1 MVANIKRY
9 WLRKRGTNLTY
20 QRTAVLAAR
29 PDMEAVDEKKAKELQ
44 AAEIKRRAGETA
56 AIAAANQGVTPAS
69 EARQSEEDEEKQRQ
83 IAAGIIPETDN
94 PEEPKQ
100 KTLEEMNEAECKAML
115 TEMKLPVNDS
125 DTLEIMKETLK
136 AVISADNKAVDDG
149 DAPVKFAA
157 EDPAAPAE
165 EPTAPPASDIAG
177 MSYKDLQA
185 ACKAAGKSGAGNKAD
200 LIARLQE

>member
-56 AIAAANQGVTPAS
+56 AIAAAKQGVTPAS

-83 IAAGIIPETDN
+83 IAAGIIPKTDN

-100 KTLEEMNEAECKAML
+100 KTTRRNER
-115 TEMKLPVNDS
+115 
-125 DTLEIMKETLK
+125 
-136 AVISADNKAVDDG
+136 G
-149 DAPVKFAA
+149 
-157 EDPAAPAE
+157 
-165 EPTAPPASDIAG
+165 
-177 MSYKDLQA
+177 
-185 ACKAAGKSGAGNKAD
+185 
-200 LIARLQE
+200 